1 MTRYADRAG
10 SAGGA
15 ARRNAAE
22 DDGHQ
27 NRESRPL
34 TAPALTESPLPPRP
48 PTTGAA
54 AGTPWEDEGP
64 DDRARRRGRTGPA
77 VSDNQNLLA
86 EQRRALILDEVRR
99 RGGVRVNELTRKLSV
114 SDMTVRRDLDALSR
128 QGVIEKVHGG
138 AVPVVEAS
146 THEPGFEAKSA
157 LELSAK
163 EDIARA
169 AAAMAV
175 PGSAIALSG
184 GTTTYALAHHLLEV
198 PDLTVVTNSTRVAE
212 VFHTGQRA
220 GGAGGQRPGAAMV
233 VLTGGVRT
241 PSDSLV
247 GPVADQAIRS
257 LHFDVLFLGVHGISV
272 EAGLSTPNLGEAE
285 TNRQFVR
292 SARRVVVV
300 ADHTKWGT
308 VGLSSFATLDQV
320 DALVTD
326 SGLSAEAREEIAEYL
341 PGLVVAGESAVPGEP
356 VRGESVRGESVAVG
370 ESADRSV
377 SQDG

>member
-1 MTRYADRAG
+1 MT
-10 SAGGA
+10 
-15 ARRNAAE
+15 E
-22 DDGHQ
+22 
-27 NRESRPL
+27 
-34 TAPALTESPLPPRP
+34 
-48 PTTGAA
+48 
-54 AGTPWEDEGP
+54 
-64 DDRARRRGRTGPA
+64 
-77 VSDNQNLLA
+77 NQNLLA

-99 RGGVRVNELTRKLSV
+99 RGGVRVNELTRRLNV
-114 SDMTVRRDLDALSR
+114 SDMTVRRDLDALAR
-128 QGVIEKVHGG
+128 QGVVEKVHGG

-184 GTTTYALAHHLLEV
+184 GTTTYALARHLLDV
-198 PDLTVVTNSTRVAE
+198 PDLTVVTNSVRVAD
-212 VFHTGQRA
+212 VFHTARQA
-220 GGAGGQRPGAAMV
+220 GGDSAGAATV

-247 GPVADQAIRS
+247 GPVADQAIGS

-272 EAGLSTPNLGEAE
+272 EAGLSTPNLAEAE
-285 TNRQFVR
+285 TNRRLVG

-320 DALVTD
+320 DAFVTD
-326 SGLSAEAREEIAEYL
+326 QGLSEAAREEMAEHL
-341 PGLVVAGESAVPGEP
+341 PGLVVAGEDTAAADPGD
-356 VRGESVRGESVAVG
+356 S
-370 ESADRSV
+370 
-377 SQDG
+377 

>member
-1 MTRYADRAG
+1 M
-10 SAGGA
+10 
-15 ARRNAAE
+15 
-22 DDGHQ
+22 
-27 NRESRPL
+27 
-34 TAPALTESPLPPRP
+34 
-48 PTTGAA
+48 
-54 AGTPWEDEGP
+54 
-64 DDRARRRGRTGPA
+64 
-77 VSDNQNLLA
+77 
-86 EQRRALILDEVRR
+86 ILDEVRR
-99 RGGVRVNELTRKLSV
+99 RGGVRVNELTRKLNV
-114 SDMTVRRDLDALSR
+114 SDMTVRRDLDTLAR
-128 QGVIEKVHGG
+128 QGVVEKVHGG

-184 GTTTYALAHHLLEV
+184 GTTTYALAQHLVDV
-198 PDLTVVTNSTRVAE
+198 PDLTVVTNSVRVAD
-212 VFHTGQRA
+212 VFHAAQSAGAA
-220 GGAGGQRPGAAMV
+220 GGRRPGAAMV

-285 TNRQFVR
+285 TNRRFVR

-308 VGLSSFATLDQV
+308 VGLSSFATLEEV
-320 DALVTD
+320 DTLVTD
-326 SGLSAEAREEIAEYL
+326 AGLPERARQEIAEHL
-341 PGLVVAGESAVPGEP
+341 PGLVVAGESDYRPATPG
-356 VRGESVRGESVAVG
+356 
-370 ESADRSV
+370 
-377 SQDG
+377 DG

>member
-1 MTRYADRAG
+1 M
-10 SAGGA
+10 
-15 ARRNAAE
+15 
-22 DDGHQ
+22 
-27 NRESRPL
+27 
-34 TAPALTESPLPPRP
+34 TES
-48 PTTGAA
+48 
-54 AGTPWEDEGP
+54 
-64 DDRARRRGRTGPA
+64 
-77 VSDNQNLLA
+77 QNLLA

-99 RGGVRVNELTRKLSV
+99 RGGVRVQELTRKLNV
-114 SDMTVRRDLDALSR
+114 SDMTVRRDLDALAR
-128 QGVIEKVHGG
+128 QGVVEKVHGG

-157 LELSAK
+157 LEMSAK

-184 GTTTYALAHHLLEV
+184 GTTTYALAQHLLEV
-198 PDLTVVTNSTRVAE
+198 PDLTVVTNSVRVAD
-212 VFHTGQRA
+212 VFHTAQRA
-220 GGAGGQRPGAAMV
+220 GGANGPRPGTATV

-272 EAGLSTPNLGEAE
+272 EAGLSTPNLAEAE
-285 TNRQFVR
+285 TNRRLVQ

-308 VGLSSFATLDQV
+308 VGLSSFATLDEV
-320 DALVTD
+320 DTLVTD
-326 SGLSAEAREEIAEYL
+326 SGLSVEAREEIAEHL
-341 PGLVVAGESAVPGEP
+341 PGLVVAGEAHETDDTD
-356 VRGESVRGESVAVG
+356 
-370 ESADRSV
+370 SADI
-377 SQDG
+377 